1 MNFKIQL
8 ECGQIPNV
16 MAALPNIGSGVCES
30 FVIPVL
36 VPRCKVRLTPAAG
49 VPCSNAANKGECKI
63 GCEVNFAP
71 DKSPP
76 GGQSSRMYR
85 PMHKLRKKW
94 PSAAHHRITLSGCI
108 FATSCKVWLAS
119 GERRRCSNEGK
130 TRNPLK
136 FAGVPQ
142 TPEPISAV
150 SRPKFTILWEYV
162 EDILLFNNFSDC
174 R

>member
-85 PMHKLRKKW
+85 PMHKLRKKMAICCA
-94 PSAAHHRITLSGCI
+94 PSHNFVGLY
-108 FATSCKVWLAS
+108 L
-119 GERRRCSNEGK
+119 
-130 TRNPLK
+130 RNIVQSLV
-136 FAGVPQ
+136 G
-142 TPEPISAV
+142 
-150 SRPKFTILWEYV
+150 LW
-162 EDILLFNNFSDC
+162 
-174 R
+174 